1 MKTLN
6 INPLNCAYS
15 IGLNVFGTFSES
27 EYTNTATRSV
37 LFKEPFK
44 SWFKFKS
51 VSSIAYIEPIVF
63 GLNQGDKI
71 KIEFD
76 MCNIVGKSKIN
87 LQVISVAENG
97 ATTIIQ
103 QLNTTDQ
110 TETYFKHYVLEF
122 SISEAGKDNKGII
135 FNIRSG
141 YTENE
146 MIIKNINI
154 SLENE
159 SIGFKE
165 NLQVVDCK
173 NRFEKIIK
181 NSALSEVRKYND
193 LSTMPYTF
201 DTNSNIVFKTSN
213 SGFKGIFLEV
223 GNSTLRTSKA
233 IYVKGALNNGTS
245 IDIINAQYNK
255 NNVLKGTE
263 TVVNV
268 TDTTIE
274 KIIYFPTLTDVEY
287 DYLEVGTT
295 GNADFILEK
304 VIFFKNRYDDNK
316 DFIYS
321 KILDR
326 K

>member
-15 IGLNVFGTFSES
+15 VGLNTFGTFSES
-27 EYTNTATRSV
+27 EYTNTETRSV

-51 VSSIAYIEPIVF
+51 VSNIAYIEPVIF

-76 MCNIVGKSKIN
+76 MCNILGKSKIN

-97 ATTIIQ
+97 STAYIQ
-103 QLNTTDQ
+103 QLNTTEQ

-122 SISEAGKDNKGII
+122 SISEAENNNKGII

-159 SIGFKE
+159 SIDFKE

-181 NSALSEVRKYND
+181 NSALSEVRKYNG

-201 DTNSNIVFKTSN
+201 DTNSNIIFNTSN

-233 IYVKGALNNGTS
+233 VYVKGTLNSGS
-245 IDIINAQYNK
+245 IDVINAQYNK

-268 TDTTIE
+268 TGTTIE
-274 KIIYFPTLTDVEY
+274 KIIYFATLTDVEY
-287 DYLEVGTT
+287 DYLDLGTT
-295 GNADFILEK
+295 GNADFIIEK